1 MKRTFI
7 ALPALFGLAALAG
20 AAPPQ
25 GCGGGS
31 ATATL
36 AADSRGGGGGGTL
49 RVRAKLRGLEE
60 TPAIS
65 STGSGS
71 FHAAMAPDGE
81 SFDFELSYA
90 DLEGGVDGAVGAA
103 HIHLGQPGV
112 AGGVAVHLCGGGG
125 GTAPCPP
132 SPATISGTFTAANV
146 VGPAGQGLD
155 AGELDELVRA
165 MRAGV
170 TYVNVHNARF
180 PGGEIRGQLRPGGGS
195 AWRDGDDGGD

>member
-1 MKRTFI
+1 M
-7 ALPALFGLAALAG
+7 LAG
-20 AAPPQ
+20 LPLLL
-25 GCGGGS
+25 S
-31 ATATL
+31 AVPASSAEIRGATL
-36 AADSRGGGGGGTL
+36 RSY
-49 RVRAKLRGLEE
+49 EE
-60 TPAIS
+60 VPAIS
-65 STGSGS
+65 SRAFGLFAAVISDDGSS
-71 FHAAMAPDGE
+71 FVYTLFY
-81 SFDFELSYA
+81 S
-90 DLEGGVDGAVGAA
+90 DLEGGSVTAA